1 FYDAV
6 DDIGPV
12 RTPKAPEVI
21 ETLADQWQRGGY
33 DIRWLLRTIMGTE
46 AYQRRV
52 RAATTAAGKT
62 AFASNCPSRLRSDQI
77 VEALSEALGLPEDLV
92 AVPTAALNRGPGG
105 KPALAAQDPGKNR
118 PQNSKKAV
126 ESARLA
132 SAAAQGKGQGKI
144 TRLGG
149 PRTAFNALFGIDPS
163 IPNDDVMG
171 TIPQALFLMN
181 GPMVHNRTQARP
193 GTVLGE
199 ILATAPDDRAALNAL
214 YLRVL
219 SRQPNAKEVEACSA
233 YMAKVGHRVEVFE
246 DIYWALINSTEF
258 VSRR

>member
-1 FYDAV
+1 
-6 DDIGPV
+6 
-12 RTPKAPEVI
+12 
-21 ETLADQWQRGGY
+21 
-33 DIRWLLRTIMGTE
+33 
-46 AYQRRV
+46 
-52 RAATTAAGKT
+52 
-62 AFASNCPSRLRSDQI
+62 
-77 VEALSEALGLPEDLV
+77 
-92 AVPTAALNRGPGG
+92 
-105 KPALAAQDPGKNR
+105 
-118 PQNSKKAV
+118 
-126 ESARLA
+126 
-132 SAAAQGKGQGKI
+132 
-144 TRLGG
+144 
-149 PRTAFNALFGIDPS
+149 LFGIDPS